1 MQPPLGE
8 RTVCETCR
16 QPLSARQVALLLRR
30 RPAGAFDALCVYCA
44 KTVMT
49 RAIMGYGDPPGGA
62 FVDSITS
69 GEAE

>member
-16 QPLSARQVALLLRR
+16 KPLPASLVALLLRR
-30 RPAGAFDALCVYCA
+30 RPSGAFDALCVLCA
-44 KTVMT
+44 KTIMA
-49 RAIMGYGDPPGGA
+49 RAMMGYGDRPGGA
-62 FVDSITS
+62 FIDSITS